1 MLQYALR
8 RILHTIPV
16 LLGVLVVTFVLL
28 YIAPG
33 DPVLAMVGDRFDPAT
48 IARLRAELHLDDP
61 LWKQFVHY
69 VSGLARGD
77 WGTSYMTRQP
87 VLEGILEHFPKTL
100 YLASVSMVFAVLSGI
115 LIGIVSAVK
124 QSTWIDGLGMTFA
137 FLGISFP
144 VYWVGLILIL
154 VVSVSWELLPP
165 SGFGGGAL
173 PYLVLPALTLG
184 MRSTAYIARL
194 TRSSMLEVIRLD
206 YIRTAR
212 AKGLGEVTVIGKHAL
227 KAALI
232 PVVTAIGLDFGA
244 YLSGSVLTESI
255 FAWPGIGRF
264 ALNAILKRDLP
275 VIQGTVLF
283 LAIVFV
289 LVNLAVDL
297 LYGWLD
303 PRIRYERTE
312 A

>member
-8 RILHTIPV
+8 RIVHTIPV
-16 LLGVLVVTFVLL
+16 LFGVLVVTFGLL
-28 YIAPG
+28 YVAPG

-48 IARLRAELHLDDP
+48 IDRLRAELHLDDP
-61 LWKQFVHY
+61 LWKQFTHY
-69 VSGLARGD
+69 VWGLVRGD
-77 WGTSYMTRQP
+77 WGRSYMTRQP

-100 YLASVSMVFAVLSGI
+100 YLASVSMLFATVSGI

-124 QSTWIDGLGMTFA
+124 QSTWLDGLGMTFA

-165 SGFGGGAL
+165 SGYGGGAL

-212 AKGLGEVTVIGKHAL
+212 AKGLSETRVVYKHAL
-227 KAALI
+227 RNALNPLITIFGYEFGALLSGAALLEI
-232 PVVTAIGLDFGA
+232 ILDYPGL
-244 YLSGSVLTESI
+244 GS
-255 FAWPGIGRF
+255 
-264 ALNAILKRDLP
+264 
-275 VIQGTVLF
+275 
-283 LAIVFV
+283 
-289 LVNLAVDL
+289 L
-297 LYGWLD
+297 LYTAVRGQDQFLVMGGFMMGALMLLLGNLLAELLLIWVD
-303 PRIRYERTE
+303 PRISYQ
-312 A
+312 

>member
-8 RILHTIPV
+8 RLIHTIPV

-28 YIAPG
+28 YVAPG
-33 DPVLAMVGDRFDPAT
+33 DPVMAMVGDRFDPAT
-48 IARLRAELHLDDP
+48 IARLRAELHLDEP
-61 LWKQFVHY
+61 IWSQFYHY
-69 VSGLARGD
+69 VAGLVQGD
-77 WGTSYMTRQP
+77 WGRSYHTRQP
-87 VLEGILEHFPKTL
+87 VLEGILDHFPKTM
-100 YLASVSMVFAVLSGI
+100 YLASVAMIFATLSGV
-115 LIGIVSAVK
+115 LIGVVSAVK
-124 QSTWIDGLGMTFA
+124 QSTWVDGLGMTFA

-154 VVSVSWELLPP
+154 VVSVEWGALPP

-206 YIRTAR
+206 YVRTAR
-212 AKGLGEVTVIGKHAL
+212 AKGLAEWRVIGKHAL

-289 LVNLAVDL
+289 LVNLTVDL

-303 PRIRYERTE
+303 PRIRYERE
-312 A
+312 NG

>member
-1 MLQYALR
+1 
-8 RILHTIPV
+8 
-16 LLGVLVVTFVLL
+16 
-28 YIAPG
+28 
-33 DPVLAMVGDRFDPAT
+33 MVGDRFDPAT
-48 IARLRAELHLDDP
+48 LDRLRAELHLDDP
-61 LWKQFVHY
+61 VWKQFYHY
-69 VSGLARGD
+69 VAGLIQGD

-87 VLEGILEHFPKTL
+87 VLDGILEHFPKTL
-100 YLASVSMVFAVLSGI
+100 YLASVAILFATLSGVAIGVLS
-115 LIGIVSAVK
+115 AVR

-154 VVSVSWELLPP
+154 IVAVEWGALPP

-173 PYLVLPALTLG
+173 PYLILPALTLG

-212 AKGLGEVTVIGKHAL
+212 AKGLAEWTVVGKHAL

-289 LVNLAVDL
+289 LVNLVVDL
-297 LYGWLD
+297 LYGLLD
-303 PRIRYERTE
+303 PRVRYEHAET
-312 A
+312 

>member
-1 MLQYALR
+1 MLQYTLR
-8 RILHTIPV
+8 RVIHTIPV
-16 LLGVLVVTFVLL
+16 LLGVLVVTFILL

-33 DPVLAMVGDRFDPAT
+33 DPVLAMVGERFDQAT
-48 IARLRAELHLDDP
+48 IDRLRAELHLDEP
-61 LWKQFVHY
+61 VWSQFYHY
-69 VSGLARGD
+69 VAGLIRGD
-77 WGTSYMTRQP
+77 WGTSYITGQP
-87 VLEGILEHFPKTL
+87 VLDGIMDHFPKTL
-100 YLASVSMVFAVLSGI
+100 YLASVAMAFAILSGV
-115 LIGIVSAVK
+115 LIGVVSAVK
-124 QSTWIDGLGMTFA
+124 QSTWLDGLGMTVA
-137 FLGISFP
+137 LVGISFP

-154 VVSVSWELLPP
+154 VVSVSWRLLPP

-173 PYLVLPALTLG
+173 PYLILPALTLG

-212 AKGLGEVTVIGKHAL
+212 AKGLGETRVIGKHAL

-297 LYGWLD
+297 LYGYLD
-303 PRIRYERTE
+303 PRVRYERG
-312 A
+312 AR